1 MSAVC
6 NGEEE
11 TPNSPVIGGLVFVS
25 RESVAGWIIMLMF
38 GDVKIFVVF
47 STVGGGFLVA
57 AVLVVVVVL
66 ILEEV
71 VVVVWGNIVVGG
83 IVCKVDVVVLV
94 NDAVLSTSFLV
105 VLDLVTARCG
115 IVGNKE
121 IEFGVES

>member
-57 AVLVVVVVL
+57 AVLVVVVL

-71 VVVVWGNIVVGG
+71 VFVVWGNIVVGG

-94 NDAVLSTSFLV
+94 NEAVLSTSFLV